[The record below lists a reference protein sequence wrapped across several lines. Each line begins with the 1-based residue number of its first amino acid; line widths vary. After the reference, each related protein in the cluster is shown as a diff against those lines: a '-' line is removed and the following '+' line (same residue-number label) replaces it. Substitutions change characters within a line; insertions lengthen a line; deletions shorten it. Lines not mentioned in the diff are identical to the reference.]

1 MRVQAFEII
10 RTWLFYSV
18 VQSELLFGRVP
29 WHTALISGWGLSE
42 QGKKLSKRDL
52 DKSTGLD
59 GYNRYVPDDVMGKY
73 GADAVRLWATRSR
86 IGTDL
91 RYNEK
96 DIRTGRKFAVKLWN
110 VGRFLSMNLG
120 DLDVSA
126 PGMPLGER
134 DIVDRW
140 VLSHL
145 ARTVAE
151 ATAAFGAHDYMQAH
165 QAASRMFWSVYCDRY
180 LEMIKD
186 RLGAGN
192 APVGT
197 AQISTDR
204 DSARWTLWES
214 FRVLLGLFAP
224 FAPFLTEHMYQQF
237 YRAHEGVVSLHL
249 TSWPVADERWRG
261 DRSAVDQLAVILDA
275 TRVLRSGQRLG
286 NSARLSRLTVQAHS
300 ARARSLLDQIAEPL
314 RVAARADALVLGPAE
329 YPSGVDGIT
338 VGIAV

>member
-1 MRVQAFEII
+1 
-10 RTWLFYSV
+10 
-18 VQSELLFGRVP
+18 VP
-29 WHTALISGWGLSE
+29 WRTALISGWGLSE

-52 DKSTGLD
+52 GKSAGPD

-73 GADAVRLWATRSR
+73 GADAVRLWATRGR

-126 PGMPLGER
+126 SAPPLGGR

-140 VLSHL
+140 VLGHL
-145 ARTVAE
+145 AGTVAE
-151 ATAAFGAHDYMQAH
+151 ATAAFEQHDYMQAH

-186 RLGAGN
+186 RLGAG
-192 APVGT
+192 AGRDS
-197 AQISTDR
+197 AGQDGAGQDGAGQDGADQDGADR
-204 DSARWTLWES
+204 DGARWTLWES

-224 FAPFLTEHMYQQF
+224 FAPFVTERMYQQF
-237 YRAHEGVVSLHL
+237 YAPHEGTISLHL
-249 TSWPVADERWRG
+249 TRWPVADERWRADQG
-261 DRSAVDQLAVILDA
+261 AVEAVDQLAVILDA
-275 TRVLRSGQRLG
+275 TRALRSGQRLG
-286 NSARLSRLTVQAHS
+286 NSARLSTLIVQAHD
-300 ARARSLLDQIAEPL
+300 AAARSLLDQIAEPL

-329 YPSGVDGIT
+329 HPSGVGGIT